1 MMETVF
7 AKLVSLSLLANWL
20 IVAVIFL
27 RILLRKAPRRIVCML
42 WAVVALRLVFPFS
55 IESPVSMVPQ
65 TTSVIQET
73 VNTNLIH
80 PEPVPSGAAPAQI
93 PENQKAITESS
104 QPQVSAFP
112 IVWCIGLC
120 CMLGYFLFSY
130 IRMRHL
136 VMEAIP
142 ETNDIWICDAVTTPF
157 ILGFIR
163 PRIYLPSGSC
173 GPAKS
178 HVIAHE
184 RSHLSRKDH
193 WWKPLAYVLLSIY
206 WFDPFVWI
214 AYFLVCRDIEFAC
227 DEMVISHFGLAEK
240 KAYSAALLDCS
251 GGKRLV
257 LACPVAFGET
267 AVVRRVRNILNYK
280 KPRFWVVLVSVAAIL
295 ATALGFLTVPKK
307 QAAPDF
313 QESKPVQDAPS
324 TTTPTAPT
332 QPTTVSTTPME
343 EASLNDEWL
352 DFQGGIQIDTYT
364 GETFTAHVMLVRDP
378 SKVYLAT
385 SSDSLS
391 QDTPGIGIDKAI
403 EQEHAIA
410 AVNAGVFYDDGT
422 SSLTVGSVPCGL
434 VLANEHVVWN
444 SLHDHIYEDG
454 FMGFNKDNILIVGN
468 SITAEEA
475 ADLEIRDG
483 YEGGPVLMIN
493 GKPNLSVYDTPS
505 GYAPRTAIGQREDGT
520 VIFIS
525 ADGRTPQSL
534 GATYADLIDIMT
546 EYKAV
551 NACAINHGSACNMLY
566 RDTEGRYGEKG
577 AVQTLN
583 QLPTDMANMR
593 RAPTFWMV
601 KP

>member
-1 MMETVF
+1 MMDAAF
-7 AKLVSLSLLANWL
+7 SKLVSLSLLANWL

-27 RILLRKAPRRIVCML
+27 RTLLRKAPRRIVCML
-42 WAVVALRLVFPFS
+42 WAIVALRLVFPFS
-55 IESPVSMVPQ
+55 VESPVSMVPQ

-80 PEPVPSGAAPAQI
+80 PEPVPSGAAQAQI
-93 PENQKAITESS
+93 PENQGSITDSR

-120 CMLGYFLFSY
+120 CMLCYFQFSY

-142 ETNDIWICDAVTTPF
+142 ERAGIWICDAVTTPF

-163 PRIYLPSGSC
+163 PRIYLPSGLC
-173 GPAKS
+173 GPAKA

-193 WWKPLAYVLLSIY
+193 WWKPLAYVLLSVY

-267 AVVRRVRNILNYK
+267 AVAQRVRNILNYK
-280 KPRFWVVLVSVAAIL
+280 KHRFWIILISVVAIL
-295 ATALGFLTVPKK
+295 VTSIGFLTVPKK
-307 QAAPDF
+307 KAAPDF
-313 QESKPVQDAPS
+313 QESKALQDAPS
-324 TTTPTAPT
+324 TTIPTAPT
-332 QPTTVSTTPME
+332 QPTTAPATPTE
-343 EASLNDEWL
+343 EANLNDAWV
-352 DFQGGIQIDTYT
+352 DFPDGIQIDTYT
-364 GETFTAHVMLVRDP
+364 GQTFTAHVMLVRDP

-403 EQEHAIA
+403 EQENAIA

-422 SSLTVGSVPCGL
+422 SSLAVGSVPCGL
-434 VLANEHVVWN
+434 VLSNEHVVWN

-475 ADLEIRDG
+475 ANLEIRDG

-534 GATYADLIDIMT
+534 GATYADLIHIMT

-551 NACAINHGSACNMLY
+551 NACAINNGSACNMLY
-566 RDTEGRYGEKG
+566 RDTGGRYGERG
-577 AVQTLN
+577 SVRVLN
-583 QLPTDMANMR
+583 QQPAGMTNIR

>member
-1 MMETVF
+1 MDAVF
-7 AKLVSLSLLANWL
+7 SKLVSLSLLANWL

-27 RILLRKAPRRIVCML
+27 RTLLRKAPRRIVCML
-42 WAVVALRLVFPFS
+42 WAIVALRLVFPFS
-55 IESPVSMVPQ
+55 VESPVSMVPQ

-80 PEPVPSGAAPAQI
+80 PEPVPSNTVQNPIWEEQESAA
-93 PENQKAITESS
+93 EGS
-104 QPQVSAFP
+104 QPHVSVLP
-112 IVWCIGLC
+112 TLWCIGFCSMLC
-120 CMLGYFLFSY
+120 YFLFSY
-130 IRMRHL
+130 ISMRHL

-142 ETNDIWICDAVTTPF
+142 ERAGIWICDAVTTPF

-163 PRIYLPSGSC
+163 PRIYLPSGLC
-173 GPAKS
+173 GPAKA

-193 WWKPLAYVLLSIY
+193 WWKPLAYVLLSVY
-206 WFDPFVWI
+206 WFDPFVWV

-280 KPRFWVVLVSVAAIL
+280 KPRFWVVLVSVVAIF
-295 ATALGFLTVPKK
+295 ATAIGFLTVPKK
-307 QAAPDF
+307 QAAPDL
-313 QESKPVQDAPS
+313 QESKPVQDAPG
-324 TTTPTAPT
+324 TTTPTVPT
-332 QPTTVSTTPME
+332 QPTTVSNTPTQ
-343 EASLNDEWL
+343 EATLNDAWV
-352 DFQGGIQIDTYT
+352 DFPDGIQIDTYT
-364 GETFTAHVMLVRDP
+364 GQTFTAHVMLVRDP

-385 SSDSLS
+385 SSDALSL
-391 QDTPGIGIDKAI
+391 DTPGIGIDKAI
-403 EQEHAIA
+403 EQENAIA

-422 SSLTVGSVPCGL
+422 SSLAVGSVPCGL
-434 VLANEHVVWN
+434 VLSNEHVVWN

-475 ADLEIRDG
+475 ADLKIRDG

-505 GYAPRTAIGQREDGT
+505 GYTSRTAIGQREDGT

-534 GATYADLIDIMT
+534 GATYADLIHIMT

-551 NACAINHGSACNMLY
+551 NACAINHGSACTMLY

-577 AVQTLN
+577 VVQALN
-583 QLPTDMANMR
+583 QLPTGMANMR

>member
-27 RILLRKAPRRIVCML
+27 RILLRKAPRRIICML

-80 PEPVPSGAAPAQI
+80 PEPVPSGASQTQI
-93 PENQKAITESS
+93 PENQKVITESS

-142 ETNDIWICDAVTTPF
+142 EKAGIWICDAVTTPF

-163 PRIYLPSGSC
+163 PRIYLPSGLC
-173 GPAKS
+173 GPAKA

-193 WWKPLAYVLLSIY
+193 WWKPLAYVLLSVY

-227 DEMVISHFGLAEK
+227 DEMVISHLGLAEK

-280 KPRFWVVLVSVAAIL
+280 KPRFWVVLVSVVAIL
-295 ATALGFLTVPKK
+295 ATAIGFLTVPKK

-313 QESKPVQDAPS
+313 QESKPVQDAPG
-324 TTTPTAPT
+324 TTTLTAPT
-332 QPTTVSTTPME
+332 QPTTVSNTPTE
-343 EASLNDEWL
+343 EATLNDAWV
-352 DFQGGIQIDTYT
+352 DFPDGIQIDTYT

-385 SSDSLS
+385 SSDVLSL
-391 QDTPGIGIDKAI
+391 DTPGIGIDKAI
-403 EQEHAIA
+403 EQENAIA

-422 SSLTVGSVPCGL
+422 GSLTVGSVPCGL

-444 SLHDHIYEDG
+444 SLQAHIYEDG
-454 FMGFNKDNILIVGN
+454 FMGFNIDNILIVGN

-475 ADLEIRDG
+475 ANWEIRDG

-493 GKPNLSVYDTPS
+493 GRPNLSVYDTPS

-577 AVQTLN
+577 AVQMLT
-583 QLPTDMANMR
+583 QWPTGMTAIR
-593 RAPTFWMV
+593 RTPTFWMV
-601 KP
+601 KS

>member
-1 MMETVF
+1 MIGTVF

-20 IVAVIFL
+20 VVAVILL

-42 WAVVALRLVFPFS
+42 WAIVALRLVFPFS

-80 PEPVPSGAAPAQI
+80 PEPVPSGAAQARI
-93 PENQKAITESS
+93 PEDQKSITESS

-142 ETNDIWICDAVTTPF
+142 ERDGIWICDAVTTPF

-163 PRIYLPSGSC
+163 PRIYLPSGLR
-173 GPAKS
+173 GPAKA

-193 WWKPLAYVLLSIY
+193 WWKPLAYVLLSVY

-267 AVVRRVRNILNYK
+267 AVVQRVRNILNYK
-280 KPRFWVVLVSVAAIL
+280 KPRFWVVLVSVVAIL

-307 QAAPDF
+307 QAAPDL
-313 QESKPVQDAPS
+313 QETKPVQDAPS

-332 QPTTVSTTPME
+332 QPTTVSTTPTE
-343 EASLNDEWL
+343 EANQNDAWA
-352 DFQGGIQIDTYT
+352 DFPDGIQIDTYT
-364 GETFTAHVMLVRDP
+364 GQTFTAHVMLVRDP

-385 SSDSLS
+385 SSDALSL
-391 QDTPGIGIDKAI
+391 DTPGIGIDKAI
-403 EQEHAIA
+403 EQENAITA
-410 AVNAGVFYDDGT
+410 INAGIFYDDGT
-422 SSLTVGSVPCGL
+422 SSLAVGSVPCGL
-434 VLANEHVVWN
+434 VLANEHVVWD

-483 YEGGPVLMIN
+483 YEGSPVLMIN
-493 GKPNLSVYDTPS
+493 GKPNMTVYDTPS

-534 GATYADLIDIMT
+534 GATYADLIHIMT
-546 EYKAV
+546 EYNAV

-577 AVQTLN
+577 AVQMLN
-583 QLPTDMANMR
+583 QWPTGMTTTR
-593 RAPTFWMV
+593 RTPTFWMV
-601 KP
+601 KS

>member
-1 MMETVF
+1 MDAVF
-7 AKLVSLSLLANWL
+7 SKLVSLSLLANWL

-27 RILLRKAPRRIVCML
+27 RALLRKAPWRIVCML
-42 WAVVALRLVFPFS
+42 WAIVALRLILPFS
-55 IESPVSMVPQ
+55 IESPVSMVPM
-65 TTSVIQET
+65 TTTVIQEAVDT
-73 VNTNLIH
+73 TLIH
-80 PEPVPSGAAPAQI
+80 PEPVPSGAAQAQI
-93 PENQKAITESS
+93 PENQKAIAESS

-142 ETNDIWICDAVTTPF
+142 ERAGIWICDAVTTPF

-163 PRIYLPSGSC
+163 PRIYLPSGLC
-173 GPAKS
+173 GPAKA

-184 RSHLSRKDH
+184 QSHLSRKDH
-193 WWKPLAYVLLSIY
+193 WWKPLAYVFLSVY

-227 DEMVISHFGLAEK
+227 DEMVISHLGLAEK

-280 KPRFWVVLVSVAAIL
+280 KPRFWVVLVSAVAIL
-295 ATALGFLTVPKK
+295 ATAIGFLTVPKK

-313 QESKPVQDAPS
+313 QESEPVQDAPS

-332 QPTTVSTTPME
+332 QPTTVPTTPTE
-343 EASLNDEWL
+343 EATLNDAWA
-352 DFQGGIQIDTYT
+352 DFPDGIQIDTYT
-364 GETFTAHVMLVRDP
+364 GQTFTAHVMLVRDP

-391 QDTPGIGIDKAI
+391 LDTPGIGIDKAI
-403 EQEHAIA
+403 EQENAIA

-422 SSLTVGSVPCGL
+422 GSLTVGSVPCGL

-444 SLHDHIYEDG
+444 SLQAHIYEDG
-454 FMGFNKDNILIVGN
+454 FVGFNKDNILIVGN

-475 ADLEIRDG
+475 ANWEIRDG

-493 GKPNLSVYDTPS
+493 GRPNLSVYDTPS

-534 GATYADLIDIMT
+534 GATYADLIHIMT

-566 RDTEGRYGEKG
+566 QDTEGRYGEKG
-577 AVQTLN
+577 AVQMLN
-583 QLPTDMANMR
+583 QWPTGMTTIR

>member
-1 MMETVF
+1 MGTVF

-55 IESPVSMVPQ
+55 VESPVSMVPQ

-80 PEPVPSGAAPAQI
+80 PEPVPSDATQAQI
-93 PENQKAITESS
+93 PEKQKAITESS
-104 QPQVSAFP
+104 HPQVSVFP

-120 CMLGYFLFSY
+120 LMLGYFLFSY

-142 ETNDIWICDAVTTPF
+142 ERSGIWICDAVTTPF
-157 ILGFIR
+157 ILGFIW
-163 PRIYLPSGSC
+163 PKIYLPSGLC
-173 GPAKS
+173 GPAKA

-193 WWKPLAYVLLSIY
+193 WWKPLAFILLSIY

-227 DEMVISHFGLAEK
+227 DEMVVSHFGLAEK

-267 AVVRRVRNILNYK
+267 AVVQRVRNILNYK
-280 KPRFWVVLVSVAAIL
+280 KPRFWVVLVSVVAIL
-295 ATALGFLTVPKK
+295 ATAIGFLTVPQK
-307 QAAPDF
+307 QAAPVF
-313 QESKPVQDAPS
+313 QETKSVQDAPS

-332 QPTTVSTTPME
+332 QPTTVSTTPTE
-343 EASLNDEWL
+343 EANLNDAWV
-352 DFQGGIQIDTYT
+352 DFPDGIQIDTYS
-364 GETFTAHVMLVRDP
+364 GETFTAHVMLVRAP
-378 SKVYLAT
+378 SKVCLAT

-403 EQEHAIA
+403 EQENAIA

-422 SSLTVGSVPCGL
+422 GSLTVGSVPCGL

-454 FMGFNKDNILIVGN
+454 FVGFNKDNILIVGN

-483 YEGGPVLMIN
+483 YEGGPVLLVN
-493 GKPNLSVYDTPS
+493 GKPNLSVYDTLS
-505 GYAPRTAIGQREDGT
+505 GYTSRTAIGQREDGT

-577 AVQTLN
+577 VIQTLN
-583 QLPTDMANMR
+583 QLPTGIANMR

>member
-1 MMETVF
+1 MMGTVF

-27 RILLRKAPRRIVCML
+27 RTLLRKAPRRIVCML
-42 WAVVALRLVFPFS
+42 WAIVALRLVFPFS
-55 IESPVSMVPQ
+55 VESPVSMVPM
-65 TTSVIQET
+65 TTTVIQEAVDT
-73 VNTNLIH
+73 TLIH
-80 PEPVPSGAAPAQI
+80 PEPVPSGAAQAQI
-93 PENQKAITESS
+93 PENQGSITDSR

-120 CMLGYFLFSY
+120 CMLCYFLFSY

-142 ETNDIWICDAVTTPF
+142 ERADIWICDAVTTPF

-163 PRIYLPSGSC
+163 PRIYLPSGLC
-173 GPAKS
+173 GPAKA

-193 WWKPLAYVLLSIY
+193 WWKPLAYVLLSVY

-280 KPRFWVVLVSVAAIL
+280 KPRFWVILVSVVAIL
-295 ATALGFLTVPKK
+295 ATAIGFLTVPKK
-307 QAAPDF
+307 QAAPDL
-313 QESKPVQDAPS
+313 QKSEPVQDAPS

-332 QPTTVSTTPME
+332 QPTTVSTTPTE
-343 EASLNDEWL
+343 EATLNDAWA
-352 DFQGGIQIDTYT
+352 DFPDGIQIDTYT
-364 GETFTAHVMLVRDP
+364 GQTFTAHVMLVRDP

-391 QDTPGIGIDKAI
+391 LDTPGIGIDKAI
-403 EQEHAIA
+403 EQEKAIA

-422 SSLTVGSVPCGL
+422 GSLTVGSVPCGL

-444 SLHDHIYEDG
+444 SLQAHIYEDG
-454 FMGFNKDNILIVGN
+454 FVGFNKDNILIVGN

-475 ADLEIRDG
+475 ANWEIRDG

-493 GKPNLSVYDTPS
+493 GRPNLSVYDTPS

-546 EYKAV
+546 EYNAV

-566 RDTEGRYGEKG
+566 RDAEGRYGEKG
-577 AVQTLN
+577 AVQMLN
-583 QLPTDMANMR
+583 QWPTGMTTIR

>member
-1 MMETVF
+1 MDAVF
-7 AKLVSLSLLANWL
+7 SKLVSLSLLANWL

-27 RILLRKAPRRIVCML
+27 RTLLRKAPRRIVCML
-42 WAVVALRLVFPFS
+42 WAIVALRLVFPFS
-55 IESPVSMVPQ
+55 VESPVSMVPQ

-80 PEPVPSGAAPAQI
+80 PEPVPSGAAQAQI
-93 PENQKAITESS
+93 PENQGSITDSR

-120 CMLGYFLFSY
+120 CMLCYFLFSY

-142 ETNDIWICDAVTTPF
+142 ERAGIWICDAVTTPF
-157 ILGFIR
+157 ILGFIQ
-163 PRIYLPSGSC
+163 PRIYLPSGLY
-173 GPAKS
+173 GPAKAY
-178 HVIAHE
+178 VIAHE

-193 WWKPLAYVLLSIY
+193 WWKPLAYVLLSVY

-227 DEMVISHFGLAEK
+227 DEMVISHFGLSEK

-280 KPRFWVVLVSVAAIL
+280 KPRFWVVLVSVVAIF
-295 ATALGFLTVPKK
+295 ATAIGFLTVPKK
-307 QAAPDF
+307 QAAPDL
-313 QESKPVQDAPS
+313 QESKPVQDAPG
-324 TTTPTAPT
+324 TTTPTVPT
-332 QPTTVSTTPME
+332 QPTTVSNTPTQ
-343 EASLNDEWL
+343 EATLNDAWV
-352 DFQGGIQIDTYT
+352 DFPDGIQIDTYT
-364 GETFTAHVMLVRDP
+364 GQTFTAHVMLVRDP

-385 SSDSLS
+385 SSDALSL
-391 QDTPGIGIDKAI
+391 DTPGIGIDKAI
-403 EQEHAIA
+403 EQENTIA

-422 SSLTVGSVPCGL
+422 SSLSVGSVPCGL
-434 VLANEHVVWN
+434 VLSNEHVVWN

-475 ADLEIRDG
+475 ADLKIRDG

-493 GKPNLSVYDTPS
+493 SKPNLSVYDTPS
-505 GYAPRTAIGQREDGT
+505 GYTSRTAIGQREDGT

-551 NACAINHGSACNMLY
+551 NACAINNGSACNMLY
-566 RDTEGRYGEKG
+566 RDTGGRYGERG
-577 AVQTLN
+577 VVQALN
-583 QLPTDMANMR
+583 QLPTGMANMR

>member
-1 MMETVF
+1 MGTVF

-20 IVAVIFL
+20 IVAVILL
-27 RILLRKAPRRIVCML
+27 RTLLRKAPRRGICML
-42 WAVVALRLVFPFS
+42 WAIVALRLILPFS
-55 IESPVSMVPQ
+55 IESPVSMVPM
-65 TTSVIQET
+65 TTTVIQEAVDT
-73 VNTNLIH
+73 TLIH
-80 PEPVPSGAAPAQI
+80 PEPVPSGAVQAQI
-93 PENQKAITESS
+93 PETQKAITESS
-104 QPQVSAFP
+104 QPQVSVFP

-142 ETNDIWICDAVTTPF
+142 ERDGIWICDAVTTPF

-163 PRIYLPSGSC
+163 PRIYLPSGLC
-173 GPAKS
+173 GPAKA

-193 WWKPLAYVLLSIY
+193 WWKPLAYVLLSVY

-227 DEMVISHFGLAEK
+227 DEMVVSHFGLAEK

-251 GGKRLV
+251 CGKRLV

-280 KPRFWVVLVSVAAIL
+280 KPRFWVILVSVVAIL
-295 ATALGFLTVPKK
+295 ATAIGFLTVPKK
-307 QAAPDF
+307 QEDPDL
-313 QESKPVQDAPS
+313 QKYEPVQDAPG

-332 QPTTVSTTPME
+332 QPTTVSTTPTE
-343 EASLNDEWL
+343 EATLNDAWV
-352 DFQGGIQIDTYT
+352 DFPDGIQIDTYT
-364 GETFTAHVMLVRDP
+364 GQTFTAHVMLVRDP

-385 SSDSLS
+385 SSDALSL
-391 QDTPGIGIDKAI
+391 DTPGIGIDKAI
-403 EQEHAIA
+403 EQENAIA

-422 SSLTVGSVPCGL
+422 GSLAVGSVPCGL

-444 SLHDHIYEDG
+444 SLQDHIYEDG

-475 ADLEIRDG
+475 ANWEIRDG

-493 GKPNLSVYDTPS
+493 GRPNLSVYDTPS
-505 GYAPRTAIGQREDGT
+505 GYTPRTAIGQREDGT

-534 GATYADLIDIMT
+534 GATYADLIHIMT

-566 RDTEGRYGEKG
+566 RDAEGRYGEKG
-577 AVQTLN
+577 VVQALN
-583 QLPTDMANMR
+583 QLPTGMANMR

>member
-1 MMETVF
+1 MMGTVF

-27 RILLRKAPRRIVCML
+27 RTLLRKAPRRIVCML
-42 WAVVALRLVFPFS
+42 WAIVALRLVFPFS
-55 IESPVSMVPQ
+55 VESPVSMVPM
-65 TTSVIQET
+65 TTTVIQEAVDT
-73 VNTNLIH
+73 TLIH
-80 PEPVPSGAAPAQI
+80 PEPVPSGAAQAQI
-93 PENQKAITESS
+93 PENQGSITDSR

-120 CMLGYFLFSY
+120 CMLCYFLFSY

-142 ETNDIWICDAVTTPF
+142 ERADIWICDAVTTPF

-163 PRIYLPSGSC
+163 PRIYLPSGLC
-173 GPAKS
+173 GPAKA

-193 WWKPLAYVLLSIY
+193 WWKPLAYILLSVY

-227 DEMVISHFGLAEK
+227 DEMVISHLGLAEK

-280 KPRFWVVLVSVAAIL
+280 KPRFWVILVSVVAIL
-295 ATALGFLTVPKK
+295 ATAIGFLTVPQK
-307 QAAPDF
+307 QAAPDL
-313 QESKPVQDAPS
+313 QKSEPVQDAPGTS
-324 TTTPTAPT
+324 TPTAPT
-332 QPTTVSTTPME
+332 QPTTVSNTPTE
-343 EASLNDEWL
+343 EATLNDAWV
-352 DFQGGIQIDTYT
+352 DFPDGIQIDTYT

-391 QDTPGIGIDKAI
+391 LDTPGIGIDNAI
-403 EQEHAIA
+403 EQENAIA

-422 SSLTVGSVPCGL
+422 GSLAVGSVPCGL
-434 VLANEHVVWN
+434 VLANEHIVWD
-444 SLHDHIYEDG
+444 SFHDHIYEDG
-454 FMGFNKDNILIVGN
+454 FVGFNKDNILIVGN

-475 ADLEIRDG
+475 ANLEIRDG

-493 GKPNLSVYDTPS
+493 GKPNMTVYDTPS

-534 GATYADLIDIMT
+534 GATYADLIHIMT
-546 EYKAV
+546 EYNAV

-577 AVQTLN
+577 VVQALN
-583 QLPTDMANMR
+583 QLPTGMANMR

>member
-1 MMETVF
+1 MDAVF
-7 AKLVSLSLLANWL
+7 SKLVSLSLLANWL

-27 RILLRKAPRRIVCML
+27 RTLLRKAPRRIVCML
-42 WAVVALRLVFPFS
+42 WAIVALRLVFPFS

-80 PEPVPSGAAPAQI
+80 PEPVPSGAAQAQI
-93 PENQKAITESS
+93 PENQGSITDSR

-120 CMLGYFLFSY
+120 SMLCYFLFSY

-142 ETNDIWICDAVTTPF
+142 ERAGIWICDAVTTPF

-163 PRIYLPSGSC
+163 PRIYLPSGLC
-173 GPAKS
+173 GPAKA

-193 WWKPLAYVLLSIY
+193 WWKPLAYVLLSVY

-227 DEMVISHFGLAEK
+227 DEMVISRFGLAEK

-267 AVVRRVRNILNYK
+267 AVARRVRNILNYK
-280 KPRFWVVLVSVAAIL
+280 KPRFWVVLVSVVAIL
-295 ATALGFLTVPKK
+295 ATAIGFLTVPQK
-307 QAAPDF
+307 QAAPDL
-313 QESKPVQDAPS
+313 QESKPVQDAPG
-324 TTTPTAPT
+324 TTTPTVPT
-332 QPTTVSTTPME
+332 QPTTVSNTPTQ
-343 EASLNDEWL
+343 EATLNDAWV
-352 DFQGGIQIDTYT
+352 DFPDGIQIDTYT
-364 GETFTAHVMLVRDP
+364 GQTFTAHVMLVRDP

-385 SSDSLS
+385 SSDALSL
-391 QDTPGIGIDKAI
+391 DTPGIGIDKAI
-403 EQEHAIA
+403 EQENAIA

-422 SSLTVGSVPCGL
+422 SSLAVGSVPCGL
-434 VLANEHVVWN
+434 VLSNEHVVWN

-505 GYAPRTAIGQREDGT
+505 GYTSRTAIGQREDGT

-551 NACAINHGSACNMLY
+551 NACAINNGSACNMLY
-566 RDTEGRYGEKG
+566 RDTAGRYGERE
-577 AVQTLN
+577 AVQVLN
-583 QLPTDMANMR
+583 QQPAGMANIR
-593 RAPTFWMV
+593 RTPTFWMV
-601 KP
+601 KS

>member
-1 MMETVF
+1 MDAVF
-7 AKLVSLSLLANWL
+7 SKLVSLSLLANWL

-27 RILLRKAPRRIVCML
+27 RALLRKAPWRIVCML
-42 WAVVALRLVFPFS
+42 WAIVALRLILPFS
-55 IESPVSMVPQ
+55 IESPVSMVPM
-65 TTSVIQET
+65 TTTVIQEAVDT
-73 VNTNLIH
+73 TLIH
-80 PEPVPSGAAPAQI
+80 PEPVPSGAAQAQI
-93 PENQKAITESS
+93 PENQKAIAESS

-142 ETNDIWICDAVTTPF
+142 ERAGIWICDAVTTPF

-163 PRIYLPSGSC
+163 PRIYLPSGLC
-173 GPAKS
+173 GPAKA

-184 RSHLSRKDH
+184 QSHLSRKDH
-193 WWKPLAYVLLSIY
+193 WWKPLAYVFLSVY

-227 DEMVISHFGLAEK
+227 DEMVISHLGLAEK

-280 KPRFWVVLVSVAAIL
+280 KPRFWVVLVSAVAIL
-295 ATALGFLTVPKK
+295 ATAIGFLTVPKK

-313 QESKPVQDAPS
+313 QESEPVQDAPS

-332 QPTTVSTTPME
+332 QPTTVPTTPTE
-343 EASLNDEWL
+343 EATLNDAWA
-352 DFQGGIQIDTYT
+352 DFPDGIQIDTYT
-364 GETFTAHVMLVRDP
+364 GQTFTAHVMLVRDP

-391 QDTPGIGIDKAI
+391 LDTPGIGIDKAI
-403 EQEHAIA
+403 EQENAIA

-422 SSLTVGSVPCGL
+422 GSLTVGSVPCGL

-444 SLHDHIYEDG
+444 SLQAHIYEDG
-454 FMGFNKDNILIVGN
+454 FVGFNKDNILIVGN

-475 ADLEIRDG
+475 ANWEIRDG

-493 GKPNLSVYDTPS
+493 GRPNLSVYDTPS

-534 GATYADLIDIMT
+534 GATYADLIHIMT
-546 EYKAV
+546 EYKAE

-566 RDTEGRYGEKG
+566 QDTEGRYGEKG
-577 AVQTLN
+577 AVQMLN
-583 QLPTDMANMR
+583 QWPTGMTTIR

>member
-1 MMETVF
+1 MDAVF
-7 AKLVSLSLLANWL
+7 SKLVSLSLLANWL

-27 RILLRKAPRRIVCML
+27 RTLLRKAPRRIVCML
-42 WAVVALRLVFPFS
+42 WAIVALRLVFPFS
-55 IESPVSMVPQ
+55 VESPVSMVPQ

-80 PEPVPSGAAPAQI
+80 PEPVPSGAAQAQI
-93 PENQKAITESS
+93 PENQGSITDSR

-120 CMLGYFLFSY
+120 CMLCYFLFSY

-142 ETNDIWICDAVTTPF
+142 ERAGIWICDAVTTPF

-163 PRIYLPSGSC
+163 PRIYLPSGLC
-173 GPAKS
+173 GPAKA

-193 WWKPLAYVLLSIY
+193 WWKPLAYVLLSVY

-227 DEMVISHFGLAEK
+227 DEMVISRFGLAEK

-280 KPRFWVVLVSVAAIL
+280 KPHFWVVLVSVVAIL
-295 ATALGFLTVPKK
+295 ATAIGFLTVPKK

-313 QESKPVQDAPS
+313 QESKALQDAPS
-324 TTTPTAPT
+324 TTMPTAPT
-332 QPTTVSTTPME
+332 QPTTAPATPAE
-343 EASLNDEWL
+343 KANRNDAWV
-352 DFQGGIQIDTYT
+352 DFPDGIQIDTYT
-364 GETFTAHVMLVRDP
+364 GQTFTAHVMLVRDP

-385 SSDSLS
+385 SSDALSL
-391 QDTPGIGIDKAI
+391 DTPGIGIDKAI
-403 EQEHAIA
+403 EQENAIA

-422 SSLTVGSVPCGL
+422 SSLAVGSVPCGL
-434 VLANEHVVWN
+434 VLSNEHVVWN

-493 GKPNLSVYDTPS
+493 GKPNLSVYVTPS
-505 GYAPRTAIGQREDGT
+505 GYTSRTAIGQREDGT

-551 NACAINHGSACNMLY
+551 NACAINNGSACNMLY
-566 RDTEGRYGEKG
+566 RDTAGRYGERE
-577 AVQTLN
+577 AVQVLN
-583 QLPTDMANMR
+583 QQPAGMANIR
-593 RAPTFWMV
+593 RTPTFWMV

>member
-1 MMETVF
+1 MGTVF

-27 RILLRKAPRRIVCML
+27 RTLLRKAPRRIVCML
-42 WAVVALRLVFPFS
+42 WAIVALRLVFPFS
-55 IESPVSMVPQ
+55 VESPVSMVPM
-65 TTSVIQET
+65 TTTVIQEAVDT
-73 VNTNLIH
+73 TLIH
-80 PEPVPSGAAPAQI
+80 PEPVPSGAAQAQI
-93 PENQKAITESS
+93 PENQGSITDSR

-120 CMLGYFLFSY
+120 CMLCYFLFSY

-142 ETNDIWICDAVTTPF
+142 ERADIWICDAVTTPF

-163 PRIYLPSGSC
+163 PRIYLPSGLC
-173 GPAKS
+173 GPAKA

-193 WWKPLAYVLLSIY
+193 WWKPLAYVLLSVY

-280 KPRFWVVLVSVAAIL
+280 KPRFWVILVSVVAIL
-295 ATALGFLTVPKK
+295 ATAIGFLTVPKK
-307 QAAPDF
+307 QAAPDL
-313 QESKPVQDAPS
+313 QKSEPVQDAPS

-332 QPTTVSTTPME
+332 QPTTVSTTPTE
-343 EASLNDEWL
+343 EATLNDAWA
-352 DFQGGIQIDTYT
+352 DFPDGIQIDTYT
-364 GETFTAHVMLVRDP
+364 GQTFTAHVMLVRDP

-391 QDTPGIGIDKAI
+391 LDTPGIGIDKAI
-403 EQEHAIA
+403 EQEKAIA

-422 SSLTVGSVPCGL
+422 GSLTVGSVPCGL

-444 SLHDHIYEDG
+444 SLQAHIYEDG
-454 FMGFNKDNILIVGN
+454 FVGFNKDNILIVGN

-475 ADLEIRDG
+475 ANWEIRDG

-493 GKPNLSVYDTPS
+493 GRPNLSVYDTPS

-546 EYKAV
+546 EYNAV

-566 RDTEGRYGEKG
+566 RDAEGRYGEKG
-577 AVQTLN
+577 AVQMLN
-583 QLPTDMANMR
+583 QWPTGMTTIR

>member
-1 MMETVF
+1 MGTVF

-20 IVAVIFL
+20 IVAVVLL
-27 RILLRKAPRRIVCML
+27 RALLRKAPRWIVCML
-42 WAVVALRLVFPFS
+42 WAIVALRLILPFS
-55 IESPVSMVPQ
+55 VESPVSMVPM
-65 TTSVIQET
+65 TTTVIQEAVDT
-73 VNTNLIH
+73 TLIH
-80 PEPVPSGAAPAQI
+80 PEPVPSGAAQAQI
-93 PENQKAITESS
+93 PENQKAIAESS

-142 ETNDIWICDAVTTPF
+142 ERAGIWICDAVTTPF

-163 PRIYLPSGSC
+163 PRIYLPSGLC
-173 GPAKS
+173 GPAKA

-193 WWKPLAYVLLSIY
+193 WWKPLAYVLLSVY

-227 DEMVISHFGLAEK
+227 DEMVISHLGLAEK

-280 KPRFWVVLVSVAAIL
+280 KPRFWVILVSVVAIL
-295 ATALGFLTVPKK
+295 ATAIGFLTVPKK
-307 QAAPDF
+307 QEDPDF
-313 QESKPVQDAPS
+313 QKSEPVQDAPS

-332 QPTTVSTTPME
+332 QPTTVPTTPTE
-343 EASLNDEWL
+343 EATLNDAWA
-352 DFQGGIQIDTYT
+352 DFPDGIQIDTYT
-364 GETFTAHVMLVRDP
+364 GQTFTAHVMLVRDP

-391 QDTPGIGIDKAI
+391 LDTPGIGIDKAI
-403 EQEHAIA
+403 EQENAIA

-422 SSLTVGSVPCGL
+422 GSLTVGSVPCGL

-444 SLHDHIYEDG
+444 SLQGHIYEDG
-454 FMGFNKDNILIVGN
+454 FVGFNKDNILIVGN

-475 ADLEIRDG
+475 ANWEIRDG

-493 GKPNLSVYDTPS
+493 GRPNLSVYDTPS

-520 VIFIS
+520 VVFIS

-534 GATYADLIDIMT
+534 GATYADLIHIMT

-577 AVQTLN
+577 AVQMLN
-583 QLPTDMANMR
+583 QWPTGMTTIR

>member
-1 MMETVF
+1 MDAVF
-7 AKLVSLSLLANWL
+7 SKLVSLSLLANWL

-27 RILLRKAPRRIVCML
+27 RTLLRKAPRRIVCIL
-42 WAVVALRLVFPFS
+42 WAIVALRLVFPFS
-55 IESPVSMVPQ
+55 VESPVSMVPQ

-80 PEPVPSGAAPAQI
+80 PEPVPSGAAQAQI
-93 PENQKAITESS
+93 PENQGSITDSR

-120 CMLGYFLFSY
+120 CMLCYFLFSY

-142 ETNDIWICDAVTTPF
+142 ERAGIWICDAVTTPF

-163 PRIYLPSGSC
+163 PRIYLPSGLC
-173 GPAKS
+173 GPAKA

-193 WWKPLAYVLLSIY
+193 WWKPLAYVLLSVY

-227 DEMVISHFGLAEK
+227 DEMVISRFGLSEK

-267 AVVRRVRNILNYK
+267 AVAQRVRNILNYK
-280 KPRFWVVLVSVAAIL
+280 KPRFWVVLVSVVAIF
-295 ATALGFLTVPKK
+295 ATAIGFLTVPQK

-313 QESKPVQDAPS
+313 HKSEPVQDTPS

-332 QPTTVSTTPME
+332 QPTTVSNTPTQ
-343 EASLNDEWL
+343 EANLNDAWV
-352 DFQGGIQIDTYT
+352 DFPDGIQIDTYT
-364 GETFTAHVMLVRDP
+364 GQTFTAHVMLVRDP

-385 SSDSLS
+385 SSDALSL
-391 QDTPGIGIDKAI
+391 DTPGIGIDKAI
-403 EQEHAIA
+403 EQENAIA

-422 SSLTVGSVPCGL
+422 SSLAVGSVPCGL
-434 VLANEHVVWN
+434 VLSNEHVVWN

-475 ADLEIRDG
+475 ADLKIRDG
-483 YEGGPVLMIN
+483 YEGGPVLIIN

-505 GYAPRTAIGQREDGT
+505 GYTSRTAIGQREDGT

-534 GATYADLIDIMT
+534 GATYADLIHIMT

-566 RDTEGRYGEKG
+566 RDTAGRYGERG
-577 AVQTLN
+577 AVQILN
-583 QLPTDMANMR
+583 QQPRGMTNIR
-593 RAPTFWMV
+593 RTPTFWMV

>member
-1 MMETVF
+1 MDAVF
-7 AKLVSLSLLANWL
+7 SKLVSLSLLANWL

-27 RILLRKAPRRIVCML
+27 RTLLRKAPRRIVCML
-42 WAVVALRLVFPFS
+42 WAIVALRLVFPFS
-55 IESPVSMVPQ
+55 VESPVSMVPQ

-80 PEPVPSGAAPAQI
+80 PEPVPSGAAQAQI
-93 PENQKAITESS
+93 PENQGSITDSR

-142 ETNDIWICDAVTTPF
+142 ERAGIWICDAVTTPF
-157 ILGFIR
+157 ILGFIQ
-163 PRIYLPSGSC
+163 PRIYLPSGLY
-173 GPAKS
+173 GPAKAY
-178 HVIAHE
+178 VIAHE

-193 WWKPLAYVLLSIY
+193 WWKPLAYVLLSVY

-267 AVVRRVRNILNYK
+267 AVAQRVRNILNYK
-280 KPRFWVVLVSVAAIL
+280 KPRFWVVLVSVVAIF
-295 ATALGFLTVPKK
+295 ATAIGFLTVPKK
-307 QAAPDF
+307 QAAPDL
-313 QESKPVQDAPS
+313 QESKPVQDAPG

-332 QPTTVSTTPME
+332 QPTTVPTISSE
-343 EASLNDEWL
+343 EDNLNDAWV
-352 DFQGGIQIDTYT
+352 DFPDGIQIDTYT
-364 GETFTAHVMLVRDP
+364 GQTFTAHVMLVRNP

-385 SSDSLS
+385 SSDALSL
-391 QDTPGIGIDKAI
+391 DTPGIGIDKAI
-403 EQEHAIA
+403 EQENAIA
-410 AVNAGVFYDDGT
+410 AINAGVFYDDGT
-422 SSLTVGSVPCGL
+422 SSLSVGSVPCGL
-434 VLANEHVVWN
+434 VLSNEHVVWN

-468 SITAEEA
+468 SITEEEA

-483 YEGGPVLMIN
+483 YEGGPVLIIN

-505 GYAPRTAIGQREDGT
+505 GYTSRTAIGQREDGT

-551 NACAINHGSACNMLY
+551 NACAINNGSACNMLY
-566 RDTEGRYGEKG
+566 RDTGGRYGERG
-577 AVQTLN
+577 SVQVLN
-583 QLPTDMANMR
+583 QQPAGMANIR
-593 RAPTFWMV
+593 RTPTFWMV
-601 KP
+601 KS

>member
-1 MMETVF
+1 MDAVF
-7 AKLVSLSLLANWL
+7 SKLVSLSLLANWL

-27 RILLRKAPRRIVCML
+27 RTLLRKAPRRIVCML
-42 WAVVALRLVFPFS
+42 WAIVALRLVFPFS
-55 IESPVSMVPQ
+55 VESPVSMVPQ

-80 PEPVPSGAAPAQI
+80 PEPVPSGAAQAQI
-93 PENQKAITESS
+93 PENQGSITDSR

-142 ETNDIWICDAVTTPF
+142 ERAGIWICDTVTTPF

-163 PRIYLPSGSC
+163 PRIYLPSGLC
-173 GPAKS
+173 GPAKA

-193 WWKPLAYVLLSIY
+193 WWKPLAYVLLSVY

-227 DEMVISHFGLAEK
+227 DEMVISHFGLSEK

-280 KPRFWVVLVSVAAIL
+280 KPRFWVVLVSVVAIL
-295 ATALGFLTVPKK
+295 ATAIGFLTVPKK
-307 QAAPDF
+307 QAAPDL
-313 QESKPVQDAPS
+313 QESKPVQDAPG
-324 TTTPTAPT
+324 TTTPTVPT
-332 QPTTVSTTPME
+332 QPTTVSNTPTQ
-343 EASLNDEWL
+343 EATLNDAWV
-352 DFQGGIQIDTYT
+352 DFPDGIQIDTYT
-364 GETFTAHVMLVRDP
+364 GQTFTAHVMLVRDP

-385 SSDSLS
+385 SSDALS

-403 EQEHAIA
+403 EQENAIA

-422 SSLTVGSVPCGL
+422 SSLAVGSVPCGL
-434 VLANEHVVWN
+434 VLSNEHVVWN

-505 GYAPRTAIGQREDGT
+505 GYTSRTAIGQREDGT

-534 GATYADLIDIMT
+534 GATYADLIHIMT

-566 RDTEGRYGEKG
+566 RDTGGRYGERG
-577 AVQTLN
+577 SVQVLN
-583 QLPTDMANMR
+583 QQPAGMANIR
-593 RAPTFWMV
+593 RTPTFWMV
-601 KP
+601 KS